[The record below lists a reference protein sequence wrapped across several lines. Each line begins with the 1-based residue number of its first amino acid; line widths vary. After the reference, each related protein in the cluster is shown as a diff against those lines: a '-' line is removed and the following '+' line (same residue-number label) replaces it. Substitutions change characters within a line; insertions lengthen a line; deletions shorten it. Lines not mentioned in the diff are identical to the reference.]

1 MHMMYGLAFLGHKS
15 LDYVQLDC
23 EGLVD
28 IKNHNLHRE
37 YNFKGEFRY
46 LKT

>member
-1 MHMMYGLAFLGHKS
+1 MYGLAFLGYKS

-37 YNFKGEFRY
+37 YNFIGEFRY

>member
-1 MHMMYGLAFLGHKS
+1 MYGLAFLGHKT
-15 LDYVQLDC
+15 LDCVQLDS
-23 EGLVD
+23 EGLID
-28 IKNHNLHRE
+28 IKNYNLHRE

>member
-1 MHMMYGLAFLGHKS
+1 MHRMYALAFLGTKT

-28 IKNHNLHRE
+28 IKNYNLHRE
-37 YNFKGEFRY
+37 YNSKGEFRY